1 MAKNI
6 EKSTPKLADD
16 TLLAELA
23 ALRNTKGKN
32 IAILGSRNLSLTH
45 QQLIEMMAY
54 GLASEKNKIY
64 TSGGMGTN
72 AAAIKGVKRA
82 GKESLL
88 VILPQTL
95 EEQNPEIRAL
105 LKNGSAIVRENPD
118 RRHLSLAEASR
129 LCNHEI
135 IDITQ
140 QVIFFLYHDSMTLL
154 DAVRYARENHKI
166 VTLFYLD

>member
-6 EKSTPKLADD
+6 QKSGPKLADD

-54 GLASEKNKIY
+54 GLSSEKNKIY

-72 AAAIKGVKRA
+72 AAVIKGVKRA
-82 GKESLL
+82 GKEGLM

-95 EEQNPEIRAL
+95 EEQNSEIKAL
-105 LKNGSAIVRENPD
+105 LKNGFVVKENPD
-118 RRHLSLAEASR
+118 RRHLSLSDASR
-129 LCNHEI
+129 ICNHEI
-135 IDITQ
+135 IDLAQ
-140 QVIFFLYHDSMTLL
+140 QIIFFLYHDSLTLL
-154 DAVRYARENHKI
+154 DAVAYARENHKI